1 MPLPFLVAA
10 GIAAIGAGVGAIA
23 NETRREKEE
32 RERKN
37 SIVNHVKESLNKGCY
52 REVNIGFYDETIE
65 SDSRKT
71 RKLC

>member
-37 SIVNHVKESLNKGCY
+37 SLEYRIRNGTYSTVEISLFEAVESNLKK
-52 REVNIGFYDETIE
+52 
-65 SDSRKT
+65 SRK
-71 RKLC
+71 

>member
-32 RERKN
+32 SKCRN
-37 SIVNHVKESLNKGCY
+37 SIESQLLSGNYSITEISYGKTKG
-52 REVNIGFYDETIE
+52 T
-65 SDSRKT
+65 DSRK
-71 RKLC
+71 

>member
-37 SIVNHVKESLNKGCY
+37 SLEY
-52 REVNIGFYDETIE
+52 RICNGNYNTIGISVYETIE
-65 SDSRKT
+65 TDSRKS
-71 RKLC
+71 RK